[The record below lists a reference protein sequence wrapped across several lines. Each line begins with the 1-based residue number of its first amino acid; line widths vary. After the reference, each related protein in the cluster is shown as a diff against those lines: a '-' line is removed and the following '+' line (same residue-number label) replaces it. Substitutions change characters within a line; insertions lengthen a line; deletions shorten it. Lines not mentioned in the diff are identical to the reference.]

1 MSIRPNPA
9 GQNKKIK
16 WGHLQN
22 FKTYVNNASKEEEKL
37 TPEEKRQQLFA
48 AMKPYNSEDYIGKAI
63 FVVGGGGVFATT
75 PGVSPS
81 PTPTPSI
88 TPTITQTISLTPT
101 STPTPTITLTPTI
114 TPTISLTPTN
124 TPTPS
129 ATPAAG
135 LLNTYP
141 NASVAYSLRLL
152 RNGYS
157 GNSIRVRRSSDNA
170 EQDIGFSGGNLDTT
184 SLNNFITGST
194 NGFITTWYDQSG
206 NANNAVQTSAT
217 SQPIIV
223 SGGTILTLSGT
234 GVSRPVLRFD
244 GTNDWMDLTTIVN
257 SDVHTSA
264 YPQKKASADISAWM
278 AGVNG
283 TPFTPV
289 IFQTAGIYI
298 TNQPTTSSNG
308 AINNTNYIL
317 LSGTKPTGSGSAGT
331 IRINN
336 SNQTLATSN
345 FLGGNNQF
353 TQIQRRGT
361 TDYSKCDVPE
371 MIMWASNLE
380 SDLTNISIDIN
391 TYYQIY

>member
-22 FKTYVNNASKEEEKL
+22 FKTYVNNASKEEEQL

-63 FVVGGGGVFATT
+63 FVVGGGGVYDTT
-75 PGVSPS
+75 PSVSPTPTPTKTLT

-88 TPTITQTISLTPT
+88 TPTSTL
-101 STPTPTITLTPTI
+101 TPTPTITPTN
-114 TPTISLTPTN
+114 TTTPTN

-129 ATPAAG
+129 ATPAAR
-135 LLNTYP
+135 LLNSYP
-141 NASVAYSLRLL
+141 NAAVAYSVRLL
-152 RNGYS
+152 RNGYT
-157 GNSIRVRRSSDNA
+157 GNSMRVRRSGDNA
-170 EQDIGFSGGNLDTT
+170 EFDFGFDSNGNLNT
-184 SLNNFITGST
+184 SSLTSFCIAGGGTQ

-206 NANNAVQTSAT
+206 NGNNAVQTTAAN
-217 SQPIIV
+217 QPIIV

-234 GVSRPVLRFD
+234 GVSRPILRFD
-244 GTNDWMDLTTIVN
+244 GVNDSMDLTSIID

-264 YPQKKASADISAWM
+264 YPQKKGTSDISAWF
-278 AGVNG
+278 AGVGG

-289 IFQTAGIYI
+289 IFQSGGVYI
-298 TNQPTTSSNG
+298 TNQPQTTQNG
-308 AINNTNYIL
+308 SYNNTNYIL
-317 LSGTKPTGSGSAGT
+317 MSGRQKAGNDNGS

-336 SNQTLATSN
+336 SALATTSSN

-371 MIMWASNLE
+371 MILWASDKE
-380 SDLTNISIDIN
+380 SDLTGIASNIN

>member
-1 MSIRPNPA
+1 MKLRPYQAPR
-9 GQNKKIK
+9 
-16 WGHLQN
+16 
-22 FKTYVNNASKEEEKL
+22 
-37 TPEEKRQQLFA
+37 RQPNINDMIYPKGSRQ
-48 AMKPYNSEDYIGKAI
+48 PGN
-63 FVVGGGGVFATT
+63 VWVGGVVMNVPEPSSGPSV
-75 PGVSPS
+75 S
-81 PTPTPSI
+81 PTPTPTKTLTPTPTPSVTATITPSI
-88 TPTITQTISLTPT
+88 TPTNTVTPSITPT
-101 STPTPTITLTPTI
+101 QTI
-114 TPTISLTPTN
+114 TPTNTTTPTN

-244 GTNDWMDLTTIVN
+244 GTNDWMDLTTIV
-257 SDVHTSA
+257 DTDTHTSA
-264 YPQKKASADISAWM
+264 YPQKKASADLSAWF
-278 AGVNG
+278 AGVGG

-308 AINNTNYIL
+308 AYNNTDYIL
-317 LSGTKPTGSGSAGT
+317 LSGAKPSGGLGGT
-331 IRINN
+331 IRVNN
-336 SNQTLATSN
+336 SDIALSN
-345 FLGGNNQF
+345 SYFLGGNNQF

-380 SDLTNISIDIN
+380 SDLTGINNNIN